1 MNPQRVPKRALAV
14 VLALA
19 FAAALAGAHETWI
32 LPSTMRVATGHPV
45 TLSLTSGMAF
55 PADDFAID
63 PKRIAR
69 AEIRLNG
76 KLEQLRGGRT
86 RPTALRYTWIPRTP
100 GIATIAVELAPKTLM
115 LQPKLIEE
123 YFQEIHAGPSI
134 RAQWDSIPK
143 PKQWRESYIKHATS
157 FVRVG
162 APRGDSSW
170 ASPLGLGLEIVPERD
185 PTVLVE
191 GDALPVRVLRR
202 GAPLP
207 GLPLALGAKVSQ
219 PNRSSRR
226 IERATHPSRCR
237 ERDGGFCSAP
247 ISGAQRS
254 PDSNGGV
261 TSLLRRLV
269 CARSHEILSSG
280 DDDAPA
286 TR

>member
-1 MNPQRVPKRALAV
+1 MSRKQIAVALTAV
-14 VLALA
+14 ALLSSA
-19 FAAALAGAHETWI
+19 TLVAAHETWL
-32 LPSTMRVATGHPV
+32 LPSSMRVPV
-45 TLSLTSGMAF
+45 GRTVALSLTSGMAF

-76 KLEQLRGGRT
+76 KLEQLRGGRS
-86 RPTALRYTWIPRTP
+86 RPTALRYTWIPRAA
-100 GIATIAVELAPKTLM
+100 GVATIAVELAPKTLV
-115 LQPKLIEE
+115 LQSKLIEE

-157 FVRVG
+157 FVRAG

-202 GAPLP
+202 GAPLSGFAVGARREGQSSESFVTTDGTGRVSVPLPGAGRWLLFGTDLRRAKEP
-207 GLPLALGAKVSQ
+207 GLEWRSDFVTATIGVRAK
-219 PNRSSRR
+219 R
-226 IERATHPSRCR
+226 
-237 ERDGGFCSAP
+237 
-247 ISGAQRS
+247 
-254 PDSNGGV
+254 
-261 TSLLRRLV
+261 
-269 CARSHEILSSG
+269 
-280 DDDAPA
+280 
-286 TR
+286 

>member
-1 MNPQRVPKRALAV
+1 VSTPRLRKSKNALAV
-14 VLALA
+14 TLALLCA
-19 FAAALAGAHETWI
+19 TALAGAHETWI

-63 PKRIAR
+63 PKRVAR

-76 KLEQLRGGRT
+76 KREQLRGRRS
-86 RPTALRYTWIPRTP
+86 RPTALQYTWIPRAP
-100 GIATIAVELAPKTLM
+100 GVATIAVELAPKTLV

-123 YFQEIHAGPSI
+123 YFQEIHAGASI

-162 APRGDSSW
+162 APTGDSSW

-185 PTVLVE
+185 PTVLVA

-202 GAPLP
+202 GAPLSGFAVGARREGQSGESFVTTDATGRVSVPLPGAGRWLLFGTDLRRAKDP
-207 GLPLALGAKVSQ
+207 GLEWRSDFVTATIGVRAK
-219 PNRSSRR
+219 R
-226 IERATHPSRCR
+226 
-237 ERDGGFCSAP
+237 
-247 ISGAQRS
+247 
-254 PDSNGGV
+254 
-261 TSLLRRLV
+261 
-269 CARSHEILSSG
+269 
-280 DDDAPA
+280 
-286 TR
+286 

>member
-1 MNPQRVPKRALAV
+1 VAI
-14 VLALA
+14 VLALVC
-19 FAAALAGAHETWI
+19 AAALAGAHETWI
-32 LPSTMRVATGHPV
+32 LPSTMRVETGHPV

-76 KLEQLRGGRT
+76 KLEQLRGGRR
-86 RPTALRYTWIPRTP
+86 RPTALRYTWIPRVA
-100 GIATIAVELAPKTLM
+100 GVATIDVELAPKTLA

-162 APRGDSSW
+162 APKGDSSW
-170 ASPLGLGLEIVPERD
+170 ASPLGLGLEIVPEHD
-185 PTVLVE
+185 PTVLVA

-202 GAPLP
+202 GAPLSGFAVGARREGQSSESFVTTDATGRASVPLPGAGRWLLFGTDLRRAKEP
-207 GLPLALGAKVSQ
+207 GLEWRSDFVTATIGVRAK
-219 PNRSSRR
+219 R
-226 IERATHPSRCR
+226 
-237 ERDGGFCSAP
+237 
-247 ISGAQRS
+247 
-254 PDSNGGV
+254 
-261 TSLLRRLV
+261 
-269 CARSHEILSSG
+269 
-280 DDDAPA
+280 
-286 TR
+286 

>member
-1 MNPQRVPKRALAV
+1 MHSPHVPKGKSALAV
-14 VLALA
+14 AIALVC
-19 FAAALAGAHETWI
+19 AAALASAHETWI

-45 TLSLTSGMAF
+45 TLSLTSGMSF
-55 PADDFAID
+55 PADSFAID
-63 PKRIAR
+63 PKRVSR

-76 KLEQLRGGRT
+76 KLEQLRGGRS
-86 RPTALRYTWIPRTP
+86 RPTALRYTWIPRAP
-100 GIATIAVELAPKTLM
+100 GIATIAVELGSKTLV

-202 GAPLP
+202 GAPLSGFAVGARREGQSTESFVTTDATGRVSVPLPGAGRWLLFGTDLRRAKEP
-207 GLPLALGAKVSQ
+207 GLEWRSDFVTATIGVRAK
-219 PNRSSRR
+219 R
-226 IERATHPSRCR
+226 
-237 ERDGGFCSAP
+237 
-247 ISGAQRS
+247 
-254 PDSNGGV
+254 
-261 TSLLRRLV
+261 
-269 CARSHEILSSG
+269 
-280 DDDAPA
+280 
-286 TR
+286 